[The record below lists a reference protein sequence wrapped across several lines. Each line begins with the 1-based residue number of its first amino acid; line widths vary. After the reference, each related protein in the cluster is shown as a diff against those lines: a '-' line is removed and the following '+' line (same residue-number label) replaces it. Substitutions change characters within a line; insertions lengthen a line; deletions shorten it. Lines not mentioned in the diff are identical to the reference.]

1 MFSLSLVS
9 LINIALSQQQ
19 DSLSLLNSF
28 NNTIQSD
35 NMTTLSGNRITASN
49 VSASN
54 FDLVSVYTKLK
65 ESVVSITDALP
76 DNNNSNANTTNIG
89 NSTDIFTNNS
99 GYYRN
104 WICIRYKRS
113 HNN

>member
-1 MFSLSLVS
+1 MVHNIRTKKFVFSSIVFVFSLSLVS
-9 LINIALSQQQ
+9 LINMALSQQQ

-65 ESVVSITDALP
+65 ESVVSITEHYLIIIIP
-76 DNNNSNANTTNIG
+76 MQTPLI
-89 NSTDIFTNNS
+89 
-99 GYYRN
+99 
-104 WICIRYKRS
+104 
-113 HNN
+113 